1 MPILRKI
8 SNNYTTRIKYF
19 KICRALGCGG
29 ILGRQFCNVTNKPK
43 AQEIIKFWRY
53 NGKDFYWESYFN
65 FHITTRSTYLQAT

>member
-8 SNNYTTRIKYF
+8 STRIKYF

-43 AQEIIKFWRY
+43 AQEIIKLLY
-53 NGKDFYWESYFN
+53 SQQQTKTFYVFTFVLKHEAQICVSDV
-65 FHITTRSTYLQAT
+65 A